1 VGFPA
6 HFTNARAKR
15 HPRTIARF
23 DDRRSGRHRGNYCAC
38 VAFRN
43 APNLSPAPRTSAR
56 YTLAA
61 ASAATARLTKTFPP
75 SFPRALA
82 PIIAPPA
89 FARASRAGSVKLE
102 LGGGAAPA
110 GRNAGLPG
118 DPAGVPPR
126 DAAAAADADAPRP
139 RGLSSTGTISPR

>member
-1 VGFPA
+1 M
-6 HFTNARAKR
+6 
-15 HPRTIARF
+15 
-23 DDRRSGRHRGNYCAC
+23 CLC

-43 APNLSPAPRTSAR
+43 APNLSPAPHPSAR

-102 LGGGAAPA
+102 LGGGARR
-110 GRNAGLPG
+110 GTKRRLTR
-118 DPAGVPPR
+118 DPAGVPR
-126 DAAAAADADAPRP
+126 DAAAAADAAAPRP

>member
-1 VGFPA
+1 MIGADLAV
-6 HFTNARAKR
+6 
-15 HPRTIARF
+15 IARF
-23 DDRRSGRHRGNYCAC
+23 RGICAC

-43 APNLSPAPRTSAR
+43 APNLSPAPHPSAR

-126 DAAAAADADAPRP
+126 DAAADADADAPRP